1 VTVMTRKRLALIA
14 LLVVSLAGALTVGT
28 WAATRASG
36 RPGGAVNGPGH
47 GMMGGGMMGG
57 YGLAGN
63 GQRVTSLN
71 AARARAQAFADSLGL
86 RTGEVI
92 QFSNGFYATLLTA
105 ERAGATEVLIDLTN
119 GGVGVE
125 YGPAMMWNTSYGMHA
140 AGVAR
145 PMRVSAADATR
156 LAQRWLD
163 GQRRGL
169 TAGEPEQFPGYYTME
184 TLRGRENRRD
194 DVGAQVHRGGVL
206 PHLARVVRG
215 GQRGVARCRSMLR
228 DRARL
233 APDSAR
239 WSSTTSRR
247 WSRWSPAT
255 WPRKGSRC
263 FPPATVKP
271 PWRWPV
277 SAVRTWSCWT

>member
-92 QFSNGFYATLLTA
+92 QFSNGFYAALLTA

-184 TLRGRENRRD
+184 TLRDGKIA
-194 DVGAQVHRGGVL
+194 GMMSVHRYTGAVFYHTWHGSF
-206 PHLARVVRG
+206 
-215 GQRGVARCRSMLR
+215 VAASEE
-228 DRARL
+228 
-233 APDSAR
+233 
-239 WSSTTSRR
+239 
-247 WSRWSPAT
+247 
-255 WPRKGSRC
+255 
-263 FPPATVKP
+263 
-271 PWRWPV
+271 
-277 SAVRTWSCWT
+277 